1 MKKILFFLSALI
13 VLGSCVKQKFDEPT
27 LAGSTIDFTSNSSI
41 DKLKKS
47 LTKDSLLRVT
57 ENIII
62 EGEVIGNDETG
73 NIYKAIFIQDATG
86 GIEIKLNTTGLY
98 NSFAIGTKVFVKC
111 KGLMVSKQGDLIQIC
126 GGSYVDAKGKT
137 QLAGIE
143 QVFIQ
148 DFVFSGKVTNEIKP
162 LQINNLSELG
172 PNQVG
177 TLIQLNNIE
186 FVKKDAGILFSDA
199 AAKQYNRSI
208 NMCSSGSS
216 SLIVYTSSFATFA
229 KEFTPTGNGTGI
241 FIYTTYNNAG
251 ELLMRNSYELKMTNA
266 RCDGSTGGGG
276 TGGGSGAVGDP
287 ITIGEVRKQFTG
299 TKTTVTANKLISGV
313 VISDAVNKNWNGQNC
328 IVQGADGKGIMIRFA
343 AAHPFLLGDAIEVGV
358 GSLELSEFN
367 GTLQVNSVP
376 LANAKKV
383 GDGTLPTPKKVTIA
397 QVVGDIKAYE
407 STLIAIDNCSHSATK
422 YGGNVTID
430 DKTGKMTLFTASSA
444 TGNTATFATAVPVSN
459 VLNLVGVA
467 GQYVTATATTY
478 QILMR
483 NLGDATKGVGGGGG
497 TGGGTYTVEPIGN
510 IRALFTGTLTSV
522 PSGKGI
528 RGVVISDLSGKN
540 ASALNCVIQGEDGKG
555 IAIRF
560 AGNHSFALGEIVE
573 INAGGV
579 ELSEYFGLMQLNK
592 VPLANAISKGPG
604 TLPTP
609 NVMTIDAY
617 ISNFENV
624 ESTLVQIK
632 NASVSGGKYFDAT
645 RGATNSTKGTVK
657 VDDGTGII
665 DIYTIVGAT
674 FAGDTAPAGKV
685 TVTGIASEF
694 TGTGATAKGVQV
706 LLRTAADVK

>member
-1 MKKILFFLSALI
+1 MKKILFFLSTLI

-41 DKLKKS
+41 DNFKK
-47 LTKDSLLRVT
+47 TFKKDTLQRIT

-62 EGEVIGNDETG
+62 EGEVVGNDETG

-98 NSFAIGTKVFVKC
+98 NNFVIGTKVFVKC
-111 KGLMVSKQGDLIQIC
+111 KGSMILKLGDLIQIG
-126 GGSYVDAKGKT
+126 GGSYVDTKGKT

-143 QVFIQ
+143 QTFIQ
-148 DFVFSGKVTNEIKP
+148 DFVFPGKVTNEIKP

-177 TLIQLNNIE
+177 TLVQLNNIE
-186 FVKKDAGILFSDA
+186 FVKKDVGVLFSDA

-251 ELLMRNSYELKMTNA
+251 ELLMRNSSELKMTNA
-266 RCDGSTGGGG
+266 RCDGSTGGG
-276 TGGGSGAVGDP
+276 TGGGSGATGDP
-287 ITIGEVRKQFTG
+287 ITIGAVRTIFTG

-313 VISDAVNKNWNGQNC
+313 VISDAVNKNWNPQNC

-343 AAHPFLLGDAIEVGV
+343 AAHPFLLGDAVEIGV

-367 GTLQVNSVP
+367 GTLQINGVP

-397 QVVGDIKAYE
+397 QLIGDIKAYE
-407 STLIAIDNCSHSATK
+407 STLVAIDNCSHPATK

-430 DKTGKMTLFTASSA
+430 DKTGKMTLFTASA
-444 TGNTATFATAVPVSN
+444 ATFANSAPVSN
-459 VLNLVGVA
+459 VLNLVGIA
-467 GQYVTATATTY
+467 GPYVTTNSTAY

-483 NLGDATKGVGGGGG
+483 NTGDATKGVGGGG
-497 TGGGTYTVEPIGN
+497 TGGGTYAIEPIGTL
-510 IRALFTGTLTSV
+510 RSYFTGTKTTA
-522 PSGKGI
+522 PAGKGI
-528 RGVVISDLSGKN
+528 KGIVISDGSGKN
-540 ASALNCVIQGEDGKG
+540 INNQNLILQGSDGRG
-555 IAIRF
+555 ILVRLTAP
-560 AGNHSFALGEIVE
+560 HTYPLGESLE
-573 INAGGV
+573 IDASNI
-579 ELSEYFGLMQLNK
+579 ELSEYNGLLQLNK
-592 VPLANAISKGPG
+592 VPPANVKDNGLG

-609 NVMTIDAY
+609 KVITLAQLATDA
-617 ISNFENV
+617 EML
-624 ESTLVQIK
+624 ESTLVQV
-632 NASVSGGKYFDAT
+632 NNVDFV
-645 RGATNSTKGTVK
+645 GATKFGGTIQIT
-657 VDDGTGII
+657 DDGTTTFALFSQPGG
-665 DIYTIVGAT
+665 TVGTTVTAPAT
-674 FAGDTAPAGKV
+674 FATNVPPAGNKNTLTAIV
-685 TVTGIASEF
+685 SQFTAYQLLMRNAS
-694 TGTGATAKGVQV
+694 
-706 LLRTAADVK
+706 DVK